1 MLLWYFLLDYW
12 IIVLYSIICWF
23 ILEHYLMLQHCYNL
37 PLLLLLQTPRPYATI
52 SVIIVRSCPWVW
64 RVATWTRKRTT
75 RTACRRKRTRA
86 TTTALRWWA
95 SQWLEAQVRFHPYC
109 SLGFSIYPILF
120 FGFYYISHIIQW
132 VYFFTYHNHLMCLL
146 YI

>member
-12 IIVLYSIICWF
+12 IIVLYFIICWF
-23 ILEHYLMLQHCYNL
+23 ILEHYLMLQHCSLPHCYN
-37 PLLLLLQTPRPYATI
+37 LLLLLQTPRPYATT
-52 SVIIVRSCPWVW
+52 SVTTVRSCPWEW

-95 SQWLEAQVRFHPYC
+95 SQWLEAQVRFNPYP
-109 SLGFSIYPILF
+109 SLGLCI
-120 FGFYYISHIIQW
+120 
-132 VYFFTYHNHLMCLL
+132 
-146 YI
+146 